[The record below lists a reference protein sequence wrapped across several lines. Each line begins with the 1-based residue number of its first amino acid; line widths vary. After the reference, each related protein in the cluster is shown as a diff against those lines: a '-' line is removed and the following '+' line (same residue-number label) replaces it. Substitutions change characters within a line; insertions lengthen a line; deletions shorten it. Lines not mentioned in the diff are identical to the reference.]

1 MAKAT
6 QYKKDKQAY
15 APSKGENFTGKSK
28 TVPNEAFSVREMLIK
43 HANGTMYDNVKT
55 PFYEEQATFSTK
67 PLNVIQSMDLT
78 EKLIYLKE
86 VQEQAKGLE
95 NKVKAYQDEQKRIE
109 DERQQQLTQQQQA
122 KSDAGAQSI
131 AE

>member
-43 HANGTMYDNVKT
+43 HANGTMYDNVKH
-55 PFYEEQATFSTK
+55 
-67 PLNVIQSMDLT
+67 LSM
-78 EKLIYLKE
+78 K
-86 VQEQAKGLE
+86 
-95 NKVKAYQDEQKRIE
+95 N
-109 DERQQQLTQQQQA
+109 RQHL
-122 KSDAGAQSI
+122 AQNR
-131 AE
+131 